1 VLAYAV
7 RRLATAVPVLVLVS
21 LIAFV
26 IVRLLPGDPAVLMLG
41 PGATQQQIDAL
52 RRQLG
57 LGLPWPV
64 QYAQYV
70 IGLARGDLGTSLQ
83 TGRPVGDELAQRLPA
98 TIELSLAAILLAVPL
113 GLASGAL
120 SAVRRNTG
128 WDHVGRLTA
137 LLGVSVPVFWLALVA
152 QLVFGLWL
160 DVLPVSGRTD
170 AVAHSGAQGFVVLG
184 AFGHG
189 DLGLVADALRHV
201 LLPALVLGAFFA
213 ATLSRMTRAS
223 MLEVLGDDYV
233 RTARAKG
240 LPGRAVV
247 VRHALRNALLPVVTL
262 GGLQVAELLGGAVL
276 TETIFAWP
284 GVGRY
289 MFEAVSGRDYPVVQ
303 STLLLFAVM
312 YVVVLLVVDL
322 AYSILDPRLRT
333 TLAAA

>member
-128 WDHVGRLTA
+128 WDHVGRLVA

-223 MLEVLGDDYV
+223 LLEVLGDDYV

-312 YVVVLLVVDL
+312 YVVVLLAVDL

-333 TLAAA
+333 TLATA